1 MSDLLS
7 IGLSG
12 LGTSQTWLTVTG
24 HNITNV
30 KTPGYS
36 RQDAIQQTR
45 IPQFSGAGYMGS
57 GSQIVDVRRLVSDFL
72 TGQLRNAT
80 SQNSELNAFLGQIDQ
95 LNSLLA
101 DNTTGVSPAMQR
113 FFSALQTA
121 AQNPSSTEAREAVLA
136 QAQGLSKTFNT
147 LYDQLDK
154 QNSLINQ
161 QLGALTSQVN
171 NLSQSVAEYNDAI
184 AKAKSAGAVPND
196 LLDARDEAV
205 RKLSEMVGVTA
216 VTQDDNSVSLFIGS
230 GQPLVVGNTVSTL
243 SVVPGLDDP
252 TRYQVQLTLGDSTQ
266 NVTRLVSGGQMG
278 GLLAYRDTVLDSSY
292 NKLGQLALTF
302 ADTVNKQLGQ
312 GLDLAGKAGANLFGD
327 INDPDITAL
336 RVLAKNGNTGNVHA
350 NLNITDTSKLNSS
363 DFRLDFDGT
372 NFTARRL
379 GDDASMQVTVSGTGP
394 YTLSFKDANGVDQGF
409 SVTLDQLPAAGDRFT
424 LQPTRRGAS
433 DIETTLKNASQLAF
447 AGSARAEATTNNRG
461 SGAIGQPNLVGGPS
475 PIDPAVLQNAF
486 GANGLPLSATVSA
499 DGKTYT
505 MTSPLP
511 AGWSYVDKDGNALPG
526 SPTLNSGTSNSVRMA
541 YTDPGSGQTYTY
553 EFNLSNVPQTGDS
566 FTLSFNKDGISDN
579 RNALNLNAL
588 QTKPTVGGTGSTGS
602 TYNDAYGGLV
612 ERVGTLTAQA
622 RASADA
628 SQTVLKQAQDSR
640 DSLSGVSLDEEA
652 ANLIQFQ
659 QYYSASAQVIQV
671 ARSLFDTLIGA
682 FR

>member
-36 RQDAIQQTR
+36 RQSAIQQT
-45 IPQFSGAGYMGS
+45 
-57 GSQIVDVRRLVSDFL
+57 QIVDVRRLASDFL

-80 SQNSELNAFLGQIDQ
+80 SQNSELSAFRSQIEQ
-95 LNSLLA
+95 LDGLLS
-101 DNTTGVSPAMQR
+101 NTTTGVSPAMQR
-113 FFSALQTA
+113 FFAALQTA
-121 AQNPSSTEAREAVLA
+121 ANNPSSTEAREAVLA
-136 QAQGLSKTFNT
+136 QAEGLGKTFNT

-161 QLGALTSQVN
+161 QLGALASQVN
-171 NLSQSVAEYNDAI
+171 HLSQSVASYNDAI

-205 RKLSEMVGVTA
+205 RKLSEMIGVTA
-216 VTQDDNSVSLFIGS
+216 VTQDDNSISLFIGS

-252 TRYQVQLTLGDSTQ
+252 SRFQVQLSNGNSIQ
-266 NVTRLVSGGQMG
+266 NVTDLVSGGEMG
-278 GLLAYRDTVLDSSY
+278 GLLAYRNSALDSSY
-292 NKLGQLALTF
+292 NKLGQLAITL
-302 ADTVNKQLGQ
+302 ADTINKQLGK

-379 GDDASMQVTVSGTGP
+379 GDDANMQVTVSGSGP

-409 SVTLDQLPAAGDRFT
+409 NVTLDKLPDAGDRFT
-424 LQPTRRGAS
+424 LQPTRRGAA
-433 DIETTLKNASQLAF
+433 DIEATLKNASQLAF
-447 AGSARAEATTNNRG
+447 AGTARAESNTDNRG
-461 SGAIGQPNLVGGPS
+461 TGKIGAPTLTGGPS
-475 PIDPAVLQNAF
+475 PVDPAVLQNAF
-486 GANGLPLSATVSA
+486 GPNGISLAATLSA
-499 DGKTYT
+499 DGKSYILS
-505 MTSPLP
+505 SPLP
-511 AGWSYVDKDGNALPG
+511 AGWSYVDKDGNALTG
-526 SPTLNSGTSNSVRMA
+526 SPTLTSGNTNTVRMA
-541 YTDPGSGQTYTY
+541 FTDPSGQKYSY
-553 EFNLSNVPQTGDS
+553 EFELSGVPQNSDS
-566 FTLSFNKDGISDN
+566 FKVGFNDKGISDN
-579 RNALNLNAL
+579 RNALELLAL
-588 QTKPTVGGTGSTGS
+588 QTKPTVGGTDSTGS
-602 TYNDAYGGLV
+602 TYNEAYGGLV
-612 ERVGTLTAQA
+612 ERVGTLTAQV
-622 RASADA
+622 RASSEA
-628 SQTVLKQAQDSR
+628 SATVLKQAQDSR

-671 ARSLFDTLIGA
+671 ARTLFDTLIGA

>member
-1 MSDLLS
+1 
-7 IGLSG
+7 
-12 LGTSQTWLTVTG
+12 
-24 HNITNV
+24 
-30 KTPGYS
+30 
-36 RQDAIQQTR
+36 
-45 IPQFSGAGYMGS
+45 
-57 GSQIVDVRRLVSDFL
+57 SQIVDVRRLASDFL

-350 NLNITDTSKLNSS
+350 
-363 DFRLDFDGT
+363 
-372 NFTARRL
+372 
-379 GDDASMQVTVSGTGP
+379 
-394 YTLSFKDANGVDQGF
+394 
-409 SVTLDQLPAAGDRFT
+409 
-424 LQPTRRGAS
+424 
-433 DIETTLKNASQLAF
+433 
-447 AGSARAEATTNNRG
+447 
-461 SGAIGQPNLVGGPS
+461 
-475 PIDPAVLQNAF
+475 
-486 GANGLPLSATVSA
+486 
-499 DGKTYT
+499 
-505 MTSPLP
+505 
-511 AGWSYVDKDGNALPG
+511 
-526 SPTLNSGTSNSVRMA
+526 
-541 YTDPGSGQTYTY
+541 
-553 EFNLSNVPQTGDS
+553 
-566 FTLSFNKDGISDN
+566 
-579 RNALNLNAL
+579 
-588 QTKPTVGGTGSTGS
+588 
-602 TYNDAYGGLV
+602 
-612 ERVGTLTAQA
+612 
-622 RASADA
+622 
-628 SQTVLKQAQDSR
+628 
-640 DSLSGVSLDEEA
+640 
-652 ANLIQFQ
+652 
-659 QYYSASAQVIQV
+659 
-671 ARSLFDTLIGA
+671 
-682 FR
+682 

>member
-57 GSQIVDVRRLVSDFL
+57 GSQIVDVRRLASDFL

-266 NVTRLVSGGQMG
+266 T
-278 GLLAYRDTVLDSSY
+278 
-292 NKLGQLALTF
+292 
-302 ADTVNKQLGQ
+302 
-312 GLDLAGKAGANLFGD
+312 
-327 INDPDITAL
+327 
-336 RVLAKNGNTGNVHA
+336 
-350 NLNITDTSKLNSS
+350 
-363 DFRLDFDGT
+363 
-372 NFTARRL
+372 
-379 GDDASMQVTVSGTGP
+379 
-394 YTLSFKDANGVDQGF
+394 
-409 SVTLDQLPAAGDRFT
+409 
-424 LQPTRRGAS
+424 
-433 DIETTLKNASQLAF
+433 
-447 AGSARAEATTNNRG
+447 
-461 SGAIGQPNLVGGPS
+461 
-475 PIDPAVLQNAF
+475 
-486 GANGLPLSATVSA
+486 
-499 DGKTYT
+499 
-505 MTSPLP
+505 
-511 AGWSYVDKDGNALPG
+511 
-526 SPTLNSGTSNSVRMA
+526 
-541 YTDPGSGQTYTY
+541 
-553 EFNLSNVPQTGDS
+553 
-566 FTLSFNKDGISDN
+566 
-579 RNALNLNAL
+579 
-588 QTKPTVGGTGSTGS
+588 
-602 TYNDAYGGLV
+602 
-612 ERVGTLTAQA
+612 
-622 RASADA
+622 
-628 SQTVLKQAQDSR
+628 
-640 DSLSGVSLDEEA
+640 
-652 ANLIQFQ
+652 
-659 QYYSASAQVIQV
+659 
-671 ARSLFDTLIGA
+671 
-682 FR
+682 

>member
-57 GSQIVDVRRLVSDFL
+57 GSQIVDVRRLASDFL

-292 NKLGQLALTF
+292 NKLRPTC
-302 ADTVNKQLGQ
+302 ADLRRYRQQATGAGPRPGGQ
-312 GLDLAGKAGANLFGD
+312 GRRQPVRRHQRSGHHGAPGLGEERQHRQCPRQPEHHRYQQAEFQRFPPGLRRHQFHRAAPGRRRKHAGHGQRYRSLHPLVQGCQRRRPGLQRDPRPTAGRGRPLHPAADPARRQRYRDDPEERFATGFRRVRSRRGDHQQPRQRRHRPAEPGRRTVADRSGGSAERLRRQWSAAERDGQRGWQDLHHDLAAAGRLELCRQGRQRAARQSDAEQRYQQQRAHGLYRSGQR
-327 INDPDITAL
+327 PDLYL
-336 RVLAKNGNTGNVHA
+336 RVQPVQRAADRRQFHPELQQGRHCGQPQRPQPECLADQA
-350 NLNITDTSKLNSS
+350 
-363 DFRLDFDGT
+363 DGGRYRQHGVYLQ
-372 NFTARRL
+372 RRL
-379 GDDASMQVTVSGTGP
+379 RWPGGAGRHPDRPGA
-394 YTLSFKDANGVDQGF
+394 
-409 SVTLDQLPAAGDRFT
+409 PA
-424 LQPTRRGAS
+424 PTPRRPCSSRRRTA
-433 DIETTLKNASQLAF
+433 
-447 AGSARAEATTNNRG
+447 ATRC
-461 SGAIGQPNLVGGPS
+461 
-475 PIDPAVLQNAF
+475 
-486 GANGLPLSATVSA
+486 
-499 DGKTYT
+499 
-505 MTSPLP
+505 
-511 AGWSYVDKDGNALPG
+511 PG
-526 SPTLNSGTSNSVRMA
+526 
-541 YTDPGSGQTYTY
+541 
-553 EFNLSNVPQTGDS
+553 
-566 FTLSFNKDGISDN
+566 
-579 RNALNLNAL
+579 
-588 QTKPTVGGTGSTGS
+588 
-602 TYNDAYGGLV
+602 
-612 ERVGTLTAQA
+612 
-622 RASADA
+622 
-628 SQTVLKQAQDSR
+628 
-640 DSLSGVSLDEEA
+640 
-652 ANLIQFQ
+652 
-659 QYYSASAQVIQV
+659 
-671 ARSLFDTLIGA
+671 
-682 FR
+682 

>member
-36 RQDAIQQTR
+36 RQSAIQQTQ

-57 GSQIVDVRRLVSDFL
+57 GSQIVDVRRLASDFL

-80 SQNSELNAFLGQIDQ
+80 SQNSELSAFRSQIEQ
-95 LNSLLA
+95 LDGLLS
-101 DNTTGVSPAMQR
+101 NTTTGVSPAMQR
-113 FFSALQTA
+113 FFAALQTA
-121 AQNPSSTEAREAVLA
+121 ANNPSSTEAREAVLA
-136 QAQGLSKTFNT
+136 QAEGLGKTFNT

-161 QLGALTSQVN
+161 QLGALASQVN
-171 NLSQSVAEYNDAI
+171 HLSQSVASYNDAI

-205 RKLSEMVGVTA
+205 RKLSEMIGVTA

-252 TRYQVQLTLGDSTQ
+252 SWFQVQLSNGNSIQ
-266 NVTRLVSGGQMG
+266 YVTDLVSGGEMG
-278 GLLAYRDTVLDSSY
+278 GLLAYRNSALDSSY
-292 NKLGQLALTF
+292 NKLGQLAITL
-302 ADTVNKQLGQ
+302 ADTINKQLGK

-379 GDDASMQVTVSGTGP
+379 GDDANMQVTVSGSGP

-409 SVTLDQLPAAGDRFT
+409 NVTLDKLPDAGDRFT
-424 LQPTRRGAS
+424 LQPTRRGAA
-433 DIETTLKNASQLAF
+433 DIEATLKNASQLAF
-447 AGSARAEATTNNRG
+447 AGTARAESNTDNRG
-461 SGAIGQPNLVGGPS
+461 TGKIGAPTLTGGPS
-475 PIDPAVLQNAF
+475 PVDPAVLQNAF
-486 GANGLPLSATVSA
+486 GPNGISLAATLSA
-499 DGKTYT
+499 DGKSYT
-505 MTSPLP
+505 LSSPLP
-511 AGWSYVDKDGNALPG
+511 AGWSYVDKDGNALTG
-526 SPTLNSGTSNSVRMA
+526 SPTLTSGNTNTVRMA
-541 YTDPGSGQTYTY
+541 FTDPSGQKYSY
-553 EFNLSNVPQTGDS
+553 EFELSGVPQNSDS
-566 FTLSFNKDGISDN
+566 FKVGFNDKGISDN
-579 RNALNLNAL
+579 RNALELLAL
-588 QTKPTVGGTGSTGS
+588 QTKPTVGGTDSTGS
-602 TYNDAYGGLV
+602 TYNEAYGGLV
-612 ERVGTLTAQA
+612 ERVGTLTAQV
-622 RASADA
+622 RASSEA
-628 SQTVLKQAQDSR
+628 SATVLKQAQDSR

-671 ARSLFDTLIGA
+671 ARTLFDTLIGA

>member
-12 LGTSQTWLTVTG
+12 LGTSQTWLTITG

-36 RQDAIQQTR
+36 RQDAIQQTQV
-45 IPQFSGAGYMGS
+45 PQFSGAGYMGS
-57 GSQIVDVRRLVSDFL
+57 GSQIVDVRRLASDFL

-80 SQNSELNAFLGQIDQ
+80 SQNSELSAFRSQIEQ
-95 LNSLLA
+95 LDGLLS
-101 DNTTGVSPAMQR
+101 NTTTGVSPAMQR
-113 FFSALQTA
+113 FFAALQA
-121 AQNPSSTEAREAVLA
+121 AANNPSSTEAREAVLA
-136 QAQGLSKTFNT
+136 QAEGLGKTFNT

-161 QLGALTSQVN
+161 QLGALASQVN
-171 NLSQSVAEYNDAI
+171 HLSQSVASYNDAI

-196 LLDARDEAV
+196 LMDARDEAV
-205 RKLSEMVGVTA
+205 RKLSEMIGVTA

-252 TRYQVQLTLGDSTQ
+252 TRYQVQLSNGNSIQ
-266 NVTRLVSGGQMG
+266 NVTGLVSGGEMG
-278 GLLAYRDTVLDSSY
+278 GLLAYRNSALDSSY
-292 NKLGQLALTF
+292 NKLGQLAITL
-302 ADTVNKQLGQ
+302 ADTINKQLGQ

-372 NFTARRL
+372 SFTARRL

-409 SVTLDQLPAAGDRFT
+409 NLTLDQLPAAGDRFT
-424 LQPTRRGAS
+424 LQPTRRGAA
-433 DIETTLKNASQLAF
+433 DIEATLKNASQLAF
-447 AGSARAEATTNNRG
+447 ASTARTESTTENRG
-461 SGAIGQPNLVGGPS
+461 TGKIGAPTLTSGPS
-475 PIDPAVLQNAF
+475 PVDPTVLQGAF
-486 GANGLPLSATVSA
+486 GPNGISLGATLSA

-505 MTSPLP
+505 LSSPLP
-511 AGWSYVDKDGNALPG
+511 AGWSYVDKDGNALTG
-526 SPTLNSGTSNSVRMA
+526 SPTLTSGNTNTVRMA
-541 YTDPGSGQTYTY
+541 FTDPSGQKYSY
-553 EFNLSNVPQTGDS
+553 EFELSGVPQNSDS
-566 FTLSFNKDGISDN
+566 FKLGFNDKGISDN
-579 RNALNLNAL
+579 RNALNLLAL
-588 QTKPTVGGTGSTGS
+588 QTKPTVGGTDNTGS
-602 TYNDAYGGLV
+602 TYNEAYGGLV
-612 ERVGTLTAQA
+612 ERVGTLTAQV
-622 RASADA
+622 RASSEA
-628 SQTVLKQAQDSR
+628 SATVLKQAQDSR

-659 QYYSASAQVIQV
+659 QYYGASAQVIQV
-671 ARSLFDTLIGA
+671 ARTLFDTLIGA

>member
-12 LGTSQTWLTVTG
+12 LGTSQTWLTITG

-36 RQDAIQQTR
+36 RQDAIQQTQV
-45 IPQFSGAGYMGS
+45 PQFSGAGYMGS
-57 GSQIVDVRRLVSDFL
+57 GSQIVDVRRLASDFL

-80 SQNSELNAFLGQIDQ
+80 SQNSELSAFRSQIEQ
-95 LNSLLA
+95 LDGLLS
-101 DNTTGVSPAMQR
+101 NTTTGVSPAMQR
-113 FFSALQTA
+113 FFAALQA
-121 AQNPSSTEAREAVLA
+121 AANNPSSTEAREAVLA
-136 QAQGLSKTFNT
+136 QAEGLGKTFNT

-161 QLGALTSQVN
+161 QLGALASQVN
-171 NLSQSVAEYNDAI
+171 HLSQSVASYNDAI

-196 LLDARDEAV
+196 LMDARDEAV
-205 RKLSEMVGVTA
+205 RKLSEMIGVTA

-252 TRYQVQLTLGDSTQ
+252 TRYQVQLSNGNSIQ
-266 NVTRLVSGGQMG
+266 NVTGLVSGGEMG
-278 GLLAYRDTVLDSSY
+278 GLLAYRNSALDSSY
-292 NKLGQLALTF
+292 NKLGQLAITL
-302 ADTVNKQLGQ
+302 ADTINKQLGQ

-372 NFTARRL
+372 SFTARRL

-409 SVTLDQLPAAGDRFT
+409 NLTLDQLPAAGDRFT
-424 LQPTRRGAS
+424 LQPTRRGAA
-433 DIETTLKNASQLAF
+433 DIEATLKNASQLVF
-447 AGSARAEATTNNRG
+447 AGTARTESTTENRG
-461 SGAIGQPNLVGGPS
+461 TGKIGAPTLTSGPS
-475 PIDPAVLQNAF
+475 PVDPTVLQGAF
-486 GANGLPLSATVSA
+486 GPNGISLGATLSA

-505 MTSPLP
+505 LSSPLP
-511 AGWSYVDKDGNALPG
+511 AGWSYVDKDGNALTG
-526 SPTLNSGTSNSVRMA
+526 SPTLTSGNTNTVRMA
-541 YTDPGSGQTYTY
+541 FTDPSGQKYSY
-553 EFNLSNVPQTGDS
+553 EFELSGVPQNSDS
-566 FTLSFNKDGISDN
+566 FKLGFNDKGISDN
-579 RNALNLNAL
+579 RNALNLLAL
-588 QTKPTVGGTGSTGS
+588 QTKPTVGGTDNTGS
-602 TYNDAYGGLV
+602 TYNEAYGGLV
-612 ERVGTLTAQA
+612 ERVGTLTAQV
-622 RASADA
+622 RASSEA
-628 SQTVLKQAQDSR
+628 SATVLKQAQDSR

-659 QYYSASAQVIQV
+659 QYYGASAQVIQV
-671 ARSLFDTLIGA
+671 ARTLFDTLIGA

>member
-57 GSQIVDVRRLVSDFL
+57 GSQIVDVRRLASDFL

-121 AQNPSSTEAREAVLA
+121 AQNPSSTEAREVVLA

-327 INDPDITAL
+327 INDPDIRRCGSWRRTA
-336 RVLAKNGNTGNVHA
+336 T
-350 NLNITDTSKLNSS
+350 
-363 DFRLDFDGT
+363 
-372 NFTARRL
+372 
-379 GDDASMQVTVSGTGP
+379 
-394 YTLSFKDANGVDQGF
+394 
-409 SVTLDQLPAAGDRFT
+409 PAMST
-424 LQPTRRGAS
+424 PT
-433 DIETTLKNASQLAF
+433 
-447 AGSARAEATTNNRG
+447 
-461 SGAIGQPNLVGGPS
+461 
-475 PIDPAVLQNAF
+475 
-486 GANGLPLSATVSA
+486 
-499 DGKTYT
+499 
-505 MTSPLP
+505 
-511 AGWSYVDKDGNALPG
+511 
-526 SPTLNSGTSNSVRMA
+526 
-541 YTDPGSGQTYTY
+541 
-553 EFNLSNVPQTGDS
+553 
-566 FTLSFNKDGISDN
+566 
-579 RNALNLNAL
+579 
-588 QTKPTVGGTGSTGS
+588 
-602 TYNDAYGGLV
+602 
-612 ERVGTLTAQA
+612 
-622 RASADA
+622 
-628 SQTVLKQAQDSR
+628 
-640 DSLSGVSLDEEA
+640 
-652 ANLIQFQ
+652 
-659 QYYSASAQVIQV
+659 
-671 ARSLFDTLIGA
+671 
-682 FR
+682 

>member
-36 RQDAIQQTR
+36 RQSAIQQTQ

-57 GSQIVDVRRLVSDFL
+57 GSQIVDVRRLASDFL

-80 SQNSELNAFLGQIDQ
+80 SQNSELSAFRSQIEQ
-95 LNSLLA
+95 LDGLLS
-101 DNTTGVSPAMQR
+101 NTTTGVSPAMQR
-113 FFSALQTA
+113 FFAALQTA
-121 AQNPSSTEAREAVLA
+121 ANNPSSTEAREAVLA
-136 QAQGLSKTFNT
+136 QAEGLGKTFNT

-161 QLGALTSQVN
+161 QLGALASQVN
-171 NLSQSVAEYNDAI
+171 HLSQSVASYNDAI

-205 RKLSEMVGVTA
+205 RKLSEMIGVTA

-243 SVVPGLDDP
+243 GVVPGLDDP
-252 TRYQVQLTLGDSTQ
+252 SRFQVQLSNGNSIQ
-266 NVTRLVSGGQMG
+266 NVTDLVSGGEMG
-278 GLLAYRDTVLDSSY
+278 GLLAYRNSALDSSY
-292 NKLGQLALTF
+292 NKLGQLAITL
-302 ADTVNKQLGQ
+302 ADTINKQLGK

-379 GDDASMQVTVSGTGP
+379 GDDANMQVTVSGSGP

-409 SVTLDQLPAAGDRFT
+409 NVTLDKLPDAGDRFT
-424 LQPTRRGAS
+424 LQPTRRGAA
-433 DIETTLKNASQLAF
+433 DIEATLKNASQLAF
-447 AGSARAEATTNNRG
+447 AGTARAESNTDNRG
-461 SGAIGQPNLVGGPS
+461 TGKIGAPTLTGGPS
-475 PIDPAVLQNAF
+475 PVDPAVLQNAF
-486 GANGLPLSATVSA
+486 GPNGISLAATLSA
-499 DGKTYT
+499 DGKSYT
-505 MTSPLP
+505 LSSPLP
-511 AGWSYVDKDGNALPG
+511 AGWSYVDKDGNTLTG
-526 SPTLNSGTSNSVRMA
+526 SPTLTSGNTNTVRMA
-541 YTDPGSGQTYTY
+541 FTDPSGQKYSY
-553 EFNLSNVPQTGDS
+553 EFELSGVPQNSDS
-566 FTLSFNKDGISDN
+566 FKVGFNDKGISDN
-579 RNALNLNAL
+579 RNALELLAL
-588 QTKPTVGGTGSTGS
+588 QTKPTVGGTDSTGS
-602 TYNDAYGGLV
+602 TYNEAYGGLV
-612 ERVGTLTAQA
+612 ERVGTLTAQV
-622 RASADA
+622 RASSEA
-628 SQTVLKQAQDSR
+628 SATVLKQAQDSR

-671 ARSLFDTLIGA
+671 ARTLFDTLIGA

>member
-12 LGTSQTWLTVTG
+12 LGTSQTWLTITG

-36 RQDAIQQTR
+36 RQDAIQQTQV
-45 IPQFSGAGYMGS
+45 PQFSGAGYMGS
-57 GSQIVDVRRLVSDFL
+57 GSQIVDVRRLASDFL

-80 SQNSELNAFLGQIDQ
+80 SQNSELSAFRSQIEQ
-95 LNSLLA
+95 LDGLLS
-101 DNTTGVSPAMQR
+101 NTTTGVSPAMQR
-113 FFSALQTA
+113 FFAALQA
-121 AQNPSSTEAREAVLA
+121 AANNPSSTEAREAVLA
-136 QAQGLSKTFNT
+136 QAEGLGKTFNT

-161 QLGALTSQVN
+161 QLGALASQVN
-171 NLSQSVAEYNDAI
+171 HLSQSVASYNDAI

-196 LLDARDEAV
+196 LMDARDEAV
-205 RKLSEMVGVTA
+205 RKLSEMIGVTA

-252 TRYQVQLTLGDSTQ
+252 TRYQVQLSNGNSIQ
-266 NVTRLVSGGQMG
+266 NVTGLVSGGEMG
-278 GLLAYRDTVLDSSY
+278 GLLAYRNSALDSSY
-292 NKLGQLALTF
+292 NKLGQLAITL
-302 ADTVNKQLGQ
+302 ADTINKQLGQ

-409 SVTLDQLPAAGDRFT
+409 NLTLDQLPAAGDRFT
-424 LQPTRRGAS
+424 LQPPRRGAA
-433 DIETTLKNASQLAF
+433 DIEATLKNASQLAC
-447 AGSARAEATTNNRG
+447 AGTARTESTTENRG
-461 SGAIGQPNLVGGPS
+461 TGKIGAPTLTSGPS
-475 PIDPAVLQNAF
+475 PVDPAVLQGAF
-486 GANGLPLSATVSA
+486 GPNGISLGATLSA

-505 MTSPLP
+505 LSSPLP
-511 AGWSYVDKDGNALPG
+511 AGWNYVDKDGNALSG
-526 SPTLNSGTSNSVRMA
+526 SPTLTSGNTNTVRMA
-541 YTDPGSGQTYTY
+541 FTDPSGQKYSY
-553 EFNLSNVPQTGDS
+553 EFELSGVPQNSDS
-566 FTLSFNKDGISDN
+566 FKLGFNDKGISDN
-579 RNALNLNAL
+579 RNALNLLAL
-588 QTKPTVGGTGSTGS
+588 QTKPTVGGTDNTGS
-602 TYNDAYGGLV
+602 TYNEAYGGLV
-612 ERVGTLTAQA
+612 ERVGTLTAQV
-622 RASADA
+622 RASSEA
-628 SQTVLKQAQDSR
+628 SATVLKQAQDSR

-659 QYYSASAQVIQV
+659 QYYGASAQVIQV
-671 ARSLFDTLIGA
+671 ARTLFDTLIGA

>member
-36 RQDAIQQTR
+36 RQSAIQQTQ

-57 GSQIVDVRRLVSDFL
+57 GSQIVDVRRLASDFL

-80 SQNSELNAFLGQIDQ
+80 SQNSELSAFRSQIEQ
-95 LNSLLA
+95 LDGLLS
-101 DNTTGVSPAMQR
+101 NTTTGVSPAMQR
-113 FFSALQTA
+113 FFAALQTA
-121 AQNPSSTEAREAVLA
+121 ANNPSSTEAREAVLA
-136 QAQGLSKTFNT
+136 QAEGLGKTFNT

-161 QLGALTSQVN
+161 QLGALASQVN
-171 NLSQSVAEYNDAI
+171 HLSQSVASYNDAI

-205 RKLSEMVGVTA
+205 RKLSEMIGVTA

-252 TRYQVQLTLGDSTQ
+252 SRFQVQLSNGNSIQ
-266 NVTRLVSGGQMG
+266 NVTDLVSGGEMG
-278 GLLAYRDTVLDSSY
+278 GLLAYRNSALDSSY
-292 NKLGQLALTF
+292 NKLGQLAITL
-302 ADTVNKQLGQ
+302 ADTINKQLGK

-379 GDDASMQVTVSGTGP
+379 GDDANMQVTVSGSGP

-409 SVTLDQLPAAGDRFT
+409 NVTLDKLPDASDRFT
-424 LQPTRRGAS
+424 LQPTRRGAA
-433 DIETTLKNASQLAF
+433 DIEATLKNASQLAF
-447 AGSARAEATTNNRG
+447 AGTARAESNTDNRG
-461 SGAIGQPNLVGGPS
+461 TGKIGAPTLTGGPS
-475 PIDPAVLQNAF
+475 PVDPAVLQNAF
-486 GANGLPLSATVSA
+486 GPNGISLAATLSA
-499 DGKTYT
+499 DGKSYT
-505 MTSPLP
+505 LSSPLP
-511 AGWSYVDKDGNALPG
+511 AGWSYVDKDGNALTG
-526 SPTLNSGTSNSVRMA
+526 SPTLTSGNTNTVRMA
-541 YTDPGSGQTYTY
+541 FTDPSGQKYSY
-553 EFNLSNVPQTGDS
+553 EFELSGVPQNSDS
-566 FTLSFNKDGISDN
+566 FKVGFNDKGISDN
-579 RNALNLNAL
+579 RNALELLAL
-588 QTKPTVGGTGSTGS
+588 QTKPTVGGTDSTGS
-602 TYNDAYGGLV
+602 TYNEAYGGLV
-612 ERVGTLTAQA
+612 ERVGTLTAQV
-622 RASADA
+622 RASSEA
-628 SQTVLKQAQDSR
+628 SATVLKQAQDSR

-671 ARSLFDTLIGA
+671 ARTLFDTLIGA

>member
-36 RQDAIQQTR
+36 RQSAIQQTQ

-57 GSQIVDVRRLVSDFL
+57 GSQIVDVRRLASDFL

-80 SQNSELNAFLGQIDQ
+80 SQNSELSAFRSQIEQ
-95 LNSLLA
+95 LDGLLS
-101 DNTTGVSPAMQR
+101 NTTTGVSPAMQR
-113 FFSALQTA
+113 FFAALQTA
-121 AQNPSSTEAREAVLA
+121 ANNPSSTEAREAVLA
-136 QAQGLSKTFNT
+136 QAEGLGKTFNT

-161 QLGALTSQVN
+161 QLGALASQVN
-171 NLSQSVAEYNDAI
+171 HLSQSVASYNDAI

-205 RKLSEMVGVTA
+205 RKLSEMIGVTA

-252 TRYQVQLTLGDSTQ
+252 SRFQVQLSNGNSIQ
-266 NVTRLVSGGQMG
+266 NVTDLVSGGEMG
-278 GLLAYRDTVLDSSY
+278 GLLAYRNSALDSSY
-292 NKLGQLALTF
+292 NKLGQLAITL
-302 ADTVNKQLGQ
+302 ADTINKQLGK

-379 GDDASMQVTVSGTGP
+379 GDDANMQVTVSGSGP

-409 SVTLDQLPAAGDRFT
+409 NVTLDKLPDAGDRFT
-424 LQPTRRGAS
+424 LQPTRRGAA
-433 DIETTLKNASQLAF
+433 DIEATLKNASQLAF
-447 AGSARAEATTNNRG
+447 AGTARAESNTDNRG
-461 SGAIGQPNLVGGPS
+461 TGKIGAPTLTGGPS
-475 PIDPAVLQNAF
+475 PVDPAVLQNAF
-486 GANGLPLSATVSA
+486 GPNGISLAATLSA
-499 DGKTYT
+499 DGKSYT
-505 MTSPLP
+505 LSSPLP
-511 AGWSYVDKDGNALPG
+511 AGWSYVDKDGNALTG
-526 SPTLNSGTSNSVRMA
+526 SPTLISGNTNTVRMA
-541 YTDPGSGQTYTY
+541 FTDPSGQKYSY
-553 EFNLSNVPQTGDS
+553 EFELSGVPQNSDS
-566 FTLSFNKDGISDN
+566 FKVGFNDKGISDN
-579 RNALNLNAL
+579 RNALELLAL
-588 QTKPTVGGTGSTGS
+588 QTKPTVGGTDSTGS
-602 TYNDAYGGLV
+602 TYNEAYGGLV
-612 ERVGTLTAQA
+612 ERVGTLTAQV
-622 RASADA
+622 RASSEA
-628 SQTVLKQAQDSR
+628 SATVLKQAQDSR

-671 ARSLFDTLIGA
+671 ARTLFDTLIGA

>member
-12 LGTSQTWLTVTG
+12 LGTSQTWLTITG

-36 RQDAIQQTR
+36 RQDAIQQTQV
-45 IPQFSGAGYMGS
+45 PQFSGAGYMGS
-57 GSQIVDVRRLVSDFL
+57 GSQIVDVRRLASDFL

-80 SQNSELNAFLGQIDQ
+80 SQNSELSAFRSQIEQ
-95 LNSLLA
+95 LDGLLS
-101 DNTTGVSPAMQR
+101 NTTTGVSPAMQR
-113 FFSALQTA
+113 FFAALQA
-121 AQNPSSTEAREAVLA
+121 AANNPSSTEAREAVLA
-136 QAQGLSKTFNT
+136 QAEGLGKTFNT

-161 QLGALTSQVN
+161 QLGALASQVN
-171 NLSQSVAEYNDAI
+171 HLSQSVASYNDAI

-196 LLDARDEAV
+196 LMDARDEAV
-205 RKLSEMVGVTA
+205 RKLSEMIGVTA

-252 TRYQVQLTLGDSTQ
+252 TRYQVQLSNGNSIQ
-266 NVTRLVSGGQMG
+266 NVTG
-278 GLLAYRDTVLDSSY
+278 
-292 NKLGQLALTF
+292 
-302 ADTVNKQLGQ
+302 
-312 GLDLAGKAGANLFGD
+312 GANLFGD

-394 YTLSFKDANGVDQGF
+394 YTLSFKDANGIDQGF
-409 SVTLDQLPAAGDRFT
+409 NLTLDQLPAAGDRFT
-424 LQPTRRGAS
+424 LQPTRRGAA
-433 DIETTLKNASQLAF
+433 DIEATLKNASQLAF
-447 AGSARAEATTNNRG
+447 AGTARTESTTENRG
-461 SGAIGQPNLVGGPS
+461 TGKIGAPTLTSGPS
-475 PIDPAVLQNAF
+475 PVDPAVLQGAF
-486 GANGLPLSATVSA
+486 GPNGISLGATLSA

-505 MTSPLP
+505 LSSPLP
-511 AGWSYVDKDGNALPG
+511 AGWSYVDKDGNALTG
-526 SPTLNSGTSNSVRMA
+526 SPTLTSGNTNTVRMA
-541 YTDPGSGQTYTY
+541 FTDPSGQKYSY
-553 EFNLSNVPQTGDS
+553 EFELSGVPQNSDS
-566 FTLSFNKDGISDN
+566 FKLGFNDKGISDN
-579 RNALNLNAL
+579 RNALNLLAL
-588 QTKPTVGGTGSTGS
+588 QTKPTVGGTDNTGS
-602 TYNDAYGGLV
+602 TYNEAYGGLV
-612 ERVGTLTAQA
+612 ERVGTLTAQVRA
-622 RASADA
+622 RSEASA
-628 SQTVLKQAQDSR
+628 TVLKQAQDSR

-659 QYYSASAQVIQV
+659 QYYGASAQVIQV
-671 ARSLFDTLIGA
+671 ARTLFDTLIGA

>member
-36 RQDAIQQTR
+36 RQSAIQQTQ

-57 GSQIVDVRRLVSDFL
+57 GSQIVDVRRLASDFL

-80 SQNSELNAFLGQIDQ
+80 SQNSELSAFRSQIEQ
-95 LNSLLA
+95 LDGLLS
-101 DNTTGVSPAMQR
+101 NTTTGVSPAMQR
-113 FFSALQTA
+113 FFAALQTA
-121 AQNPSSTEAREAVLA
+121 ANNPSSTEAREAVLA
-136 QAQGLSKTFNT
+136 QAEGLGKTFNT

-161 QLGALTSQVN
+161 QLGALASQVN
-171 NLSQSVAEYNDAI
+171 HLSQSVASYNDAI

-205 RKLSEMVGVTA
+205 RKLSEMIGVTA

-252 TRYQVQLTLGDSTQ
+252 SRFQVQLSNGNSIQ
-266 NVTRLVSGGQMG
+266 NVTDLVSGGEMG
-278 GLLAYRDTVLDSSY
+278 GLLAYRNSALDSSY
-292 NKLGQLALTF
+292 NKLGQLAITL
-302 ADTVNKQLGQ
+302 ADTINKQLGK

-379 GDDASMQVTVSGTGP
+379 GDDANMQVTVSGSGP

-409 SVTLDQLPAAGDRFT
+409 NVTLDKLPDAGDRFT
-424 LQPTRRGAS
+424 LQPTRRGAA
-433 DIETTLKNASQLAF
+433 DIEATLKNASQLAF
-447 AGSARAEATTNNRG
+447 AGTARAESNTDNRG
-461 SGAIGQPNLVGGPS
+461 TGKIGAPTLTGGPS
-475 PIDPAVLQNAF
+475 PVDPAVLQNAF
-486 GANGLPLSATVSA
+486 GPNGISLAATLSA
-499 DGKTYT
+499 DGKSYT
-505 MTSPLP
+505 LSSPLP
-511 AGWSYVDKDGNALPG
+511 AGWSYVDKDGNTLTG
-526 SPTLNSGTSNSVRMA
+526 SPTLTSGNTNTVRMA
-541 YTDPGSGQTYTY
+541 FTDPSGQKYSY
-553 EFNLSNVPQTGDS
+553 EFELSGVPQNSDS
-566 FTLSFNKDGISDN
+566 FKVGFNDKGISDN
-579 RNALNLNAL
+579 RNALELLAL
-588 QTKPTVGGTGSTGS
+588 QTKPTVGGTDSTGS
-602 TYNDAYGGLV
+602 TYNEAYGGLV
-612 ERVGTLTAQA
+612 ERVGTLTAQV
-622 RASADA
+622 RASSEA
-628 SQTVLKQAQDSR
+628 SATVLKQAQDSR

-671 ARSLFDTLIGA
+671 ARTLFDTLIGA

>member
-36 RQDAIQQTR
+36 RQSAIQQTQ

-57 GSQIVDVRRLVSDFL
+57 GSQIVDVRRLASDFL

-80 SQNSELNAFLGQIDQ
+80 SQNSELSAFRSQIEQ
-95 LNSLLA
+95 LDGLLS
-101 DNTTGVSPAMQR
+101 NTTTGVSPAMQR
-113 FFSALQTA
+113 FFAALQTA
-121 AQNPSSTEAREAVLA
+121 ANNPSSTEAREAVLA
-136 QAQGLSKTFNT
+136 QAEGLGKTFNT

-161 QLGALTSQVN
+161 QLGALASQVN
-171 NLSQSVAEYNDAI
+171 HLSQSVASYNDAI

-205 RKLSEMVGVTA
+205 RKLSEMIGVTA

-252 TRYQVQLTLGDSTQ
+252 SRFQVQLSNGNSIQ
-266 NVTRLVSGGQMG
+266 SVTDLVSGGEMG
-278 GLLAYRDTVLDSSY
+278 GLLAYRNSALDSSY
-292 NKLGQLALTF
+292 NKLGQLAITL
-302 ADTVNKQLGQ
+302 ADTINKQLGK

-379 GDDASMQVTVSGTGP
+379 GDDANMQVTVSGSGP

-409 SVTLDQLPAAGDRFT
+409 NVTLDKLPDAGDRFT
-424 LQPTRRGAS
+424 LQPTRRGAA
-433 DIETTLKNASQLAF
+433 DIEATLKNASQLAF
-447 AGSARAEATTNNRG
+447 AGTARAESNTDNRG
-461 SGAIGQPNLVGGPS
+461 TGKIGAPTLTGGPS
-475 PIDPAVLQNAF
+475 PVDPAVLQNAF
-486 GANGLPLSATVSA
+486 GPNGISLAATLSA
-499 DGKTYT
+499 DGKSYT
-505 MTSPLP
+505 LSSPLP
-511 AGWSYVDKDGNALPG
+511 AGWSYVDKDGNALTG
-526 SPTLNSGTSNSVRMA
+526 SPTLTSGNTNTVRMA
-541 YTDPGSGQTYTY
+541 FTDPSGQKYSY
-553 EFNLSNVPQTGDS
+553 EFELSGVPQNSDS
-566 FTLSFNKDGISDN
+566 FKVGFNDKGISDN
-579 RNALNLNAL
+579 RNALELLAL
-588 QTKPTVGGTGSTGS
+588 QTKPTVGGTDSTGS
-602 TYNDAYGGLV
+602 TYNEAYGGLV
-612 ERVGTLTAQA
+612 ERVGTLTAQV
-622 RASADA
+622 RASSEA
-628 SQTVLKQAQDSR
+628 SATVLKQAQDSR

-671 ARSLFDTLIGA
+671 ARTLFDTLIGA

>member
-12 LGTSQTWLTVTG
+12 LGTSQTWLTITG

-36 RQDAIQQTR
+36 RQDAIQQTQV
-45 IPQFSGAGYMGS
+45 PQFSGAGYMGS
-57 GSQIVDVRRLVSDFL
+57 GSQIVDVRRLASDFL

-80 SQNSELNAFLGQIDQ
+80 SQNSELSAFRSQIEQ
-95 LNSLLA
+95 LDGLLS
-101 DNTTGVSPAMQR
+101 NTTTGVSPAMQR
-113 FFSALQTA
+113 FFAALQA
-121 AQNPSSTEAREAVLA
+121 AANNPSSTEAREAVLA
-136 QAQGLSKTFNT
+136 QAEGLGKTFNT

-161 QLGALTSQVN
+161 QLGALASQVN
-171 NLSQSVAEYNDAI
+171 HLSQSVASYNDAI

-196 LLDARDEAV
+196 LMDARDEAV
-205 RKLSEMVGVTA
+205 RKLSEMIGVTA

-252 TRYQVQLTLGDSTQ
+252 TRYQVQLSNGNSIQ
-266 NVTRLVSGGQMG
+266 NVTGLVSGGEMG
-278 GLLAYRDTVLDSSY
+278 GLLAYRNSALDSSY
-292 NKLGQLALTF
+292 NKLGQLAITL
-302 ADTVNKQLGQ
+302 ADTINKQLGQ

-394 YTLSFKDANGVDQGF
+394 YTLSFKDANGIDQGF
-409 SVTLDQLPAAGDRFT
+409 NLTLDQLPAAGDRFT
-424 LQPTRRGAS
+424 LQPTRRGAA
-433 DIETTLKNASQLAF
+433 DIEATLKNASQLAF
-447 AGSARAEATTNNRG
+447 AGTARTESTTEPRG
-461 SGAIGQPNLVGGPS
+461 TGKIGAPTLTSGPS
-475 PIDPAVLQNAF
+475 PVDPAVLQGAF
-486 GANGLPLSATVSA
+486 GPNGISLGATLSA

-505 MTSPLP
+505 LSSPLP
-511 AGWSYVDKDGNALPG
+511 AGWSYVDKDGNALTG
-526 SPTLNSGTSNSVRMA
+526 SPTLTSGNTNTVRMA
-541 YTDPGSGQTYTY
+541 FTDPSGQKYSY
-553 EFNLSNVPQTGDS
+553 EFELSGVPQNSDS
-566 FTLSFNKDGISDN
+566 FKLGFNDKGISDN
-579 RNALNLNAL
+579 RNALNLLAL
-588 QTKPTVGGTGSTGS
+588 QTKPTVGGTDNTGS
-602 TYNDAYGGLV
+602 TYNEAYGGLV
-612 ERVGTLTAQA
+612 ERVGTLTAQV
-622 RASADA
+622 RASSEA
-628 SQTVLKQAQDSR
+628 SATVLKQAQDSR

-659 QYYSASAQVIQV
+659 QYYGASAQVIQV
-671 ARSLFDTLIGA
+671 ARTLFDTLIGA

>member
-1 MSDLLS
+1 MSKEELTHVRPTS

-12 LGTSQTWLTVTG
+12 LGTSQTWLTITG

-36 RQDAIQQTR
+36 RQDAIQQTQV
-45 IPQFSGAGYMGS
+45 PQFSGAGYMGS
-57 GSQIVDVRRLVSDFL
+57 GSQIVDVRRLASDFL

-80 SQNSELNAFLGQIDQ
+80 SQNSELSAFRSQIEQ
-95 LNSLLA
+95 LDGLLS
-101 DNTTGVSPAMQR
+101 NTTTGVSPAMQR
-113 FFSALQTA
+113 FFA
-121 AQNPSSTEAREAVLA
+121 APQAAANNPPRPKRARQCLPRPRGWA
-136 QAQGLSKTFNT
+136 KTFNT

-161 QLGALTSQVN
+161 QLGALASQVN
-171 NLSQSVAEYNDAI
+171 HLSQSVASYNDAI

-196 LLDARDEAV
+196 LMDARDEAV
-205 RKLSEMVGVTA
+205 RKLSEMIGVTA

-252 TRYQVQLTLGDSTQ
+252 TRYQVQLSNGNSIQ
-266 NVTRLVSGGQMG
+266 NVTGLVSGGEMG
-278 GLLAYRDTVLDSSY
+278 GLLAYRNSALDSSY
-292 NKLGQLALTF
+292 NKLGQLAITL
-302 ADTVNKQLGQ
+302 ADTINKQLGQ

-409 SVTLDQLPAAGDRFT
+409 NLTLDQLPAAGDRFT
-424 LQPTRRGAS
+424 LQPTRRGAA
-433 DIETTLKNASQLAF
+433 DIEATLKNASQLAS
-447 AGSARAEATTNNRG
+447 AGTARTESTTENRG
-461 SGAIGQPNLVGGPS
+461 TGKIGAPTLTSGPS
-475 PIDPAVLQNAF
+475 PVDPAVLQGAF
-486 GANGLPLSATVSA
+486 GPNGISLGATLSA

-505 MTSPLP
+505 LSSPLP
-511 AGWSYVDKDGNALPG
+511 AGWSYVDKDGNALTG
-526 SPTLNSGTSNSVRMA
+526 SPTLTSGNTNTVRMA
-541 YTDPGSGQTYTY
+541 FTDPSGQKYSY
-553 EFNLSNVPQTGDS
+553 EFELSGVPQNSDS
-566 FTLSFNKDGISDN
+566 FKLGFNDKGISDN
-579 RNALNLNAL
+579 RNALNLLAL
-588 QTKPTVGGTGSTGS
+588 QTKPTVGGTDNTGS
-602 TYNDAYGGLV
+602 TYNEAYGGLV
-612 ERVGTLTAQA
+612 ERVGTLTAQV
-622 RASADA
+622 RASSEA
-628 SQTVLKQAQDSR
+628 SATVLKQAQDSR

-659 QYYSASAQVIQV
+659 QYYGASA
-671 ARSLFDTLIGA
+671 R
-682 FR
+682 

>member
-12 LGTSQTWLTVTG
+12 LGTSQTWLTITG

-36 RQDAIQQTR
+36 RQDAIQQTQV
-45 IPQFSGAGYMGS
+45 PQFSGAGYMGS
-57 GSQIVDVRRLVSDFL
+57 GSQIVDVRRLASDFL

-80 SQNSELNAFLGQIDQ
+80 SQNSELSAFRSQIEQ
-95 LNSLLA
+95 LDGLLS
-101 DNTTGVSPAMQR
+101 NTTTGVSPAMQR
-113 FFSALQTA
+113 FFAALQA
-121 AQNPSSTEAREAVLA
+121 AANNPSSTEAREAVLA
-136 QAQGLSKTFNT
+136 QAEGLGKTFNT

-161 QLGALTSQVN
+161 QLGALASQVN
-171 NLSQSVAEYNDAI
+171 HLSQSVASYNDAI

-196 LLDARDEAV
+196 LMDARDEAV
-205 RKLSEMVGVTA
+205 RKLSEMIGVTA

-252 TRYQVQLTLGDSTQ
+252 TRYQVQLSNGNSIQ
-266 NVTRLVSGGQMG
+266 NVTGLVSGGEMG
-278 GLLAYRDTVLDSSY
+278 GLLAYRNSALDSSY
-292 NKLGQLALTF
+292 NKLGQLAITL
-302 ADTVNKQLGQ
+302 ADTINKQLGQ

-372 NFTARRL
+372 SFTARRL

-409 SVTLDQLPAAGDRFT
+409 NLTLDQLPAAGDRFT
-424 LQPTRRGAS
+424 LQPTRRGAA

-447 AGSARAEATTNNRG
+447 AGTARTESTTENRG
-461 SGAIGQPNLVGGPS
+461 TGKIGAPTLTSGPS
-475 PIDPAVLQNAF
+475 PVDPAVLQGAF
-486 GANGLPLSATVSA
+486 GPNGISLGATLSA

-505 MTSPLP
+505 LSSPLP
-511 AGWSYVDKDGNALPG
+511 AGWSYVDKDGNALTG
-526 SPTLNSGTSNSVRMA
+526 SPTLTSGNTNTVRMA
-541 YTDPGSGQTYTY
+541 FTDPSGQKYSY
-553 EFNLSNVPQTGDS
+553 EFELSGVPQNSDS
-566 FTLSFNKDGISDN
+566 FKLGFNDKGISDN
-579 RNALNLNAL
+579 RNALNLLAL
-588 QTKPTVGGTGSTGS
+588 QTKPTVGGTDNTGS
-602 TYNDAYGGLV
+602 TYNEAYGGLV
-612 ERVGTLTAQA
+612 ERVGTLTAQV
-622 RASADA
+622 RASSEA
-628 SQTVLKQAQDSR
+628 SATVLKQAQDSR

-659 QYYSASAQVIQV
+659 QYYGASAQVIQV
-671 ARSLFDTLIGA
+671 ARTLFDTLIGA

>member
-12 LGTSQTWLTVTG
+12 LGTSQTWLTITG

-36 RQDAIQQTR
+36 RQDAIQQTQV
-45 IPQFSGAGYMGS
+45 PQFSGAGYMGS
-57 GSQIVDVRRLVSDFL
+57 GSQIVDVRRLASDFL

-80 SQNSELNAFLGQIDQ
+80 SQNSELSAFRSQIEQ
-95 LNSLLA
+95 LDGLLS
-101 DNTTGVSPAMQR
+101 NTTTGVSPAMQR
-113 FFSALQTA
+113 FFAALQA
-121 AQNPSSTEAREAVLA
+121 AANNPSSTEAREAVLA
-136 QAQGLSKTFNT
+136 QAEGLGKTFNT

-161 QLGALTSQVN
+161 QLGALASQVN
-171 NLSQSVAEYNDAI
+171 HLSQSVASYNDAI

-196 LLDARDEAV
+196 LMDARDEAV
-205 RKLSEMVGVTA
+205 RKLSEMIGVTA

-252 TRYQVQLTLGDSTQ
+252 TRYQVQLSNGNSIQ
-266 NVTRLVSGGQMG
+266 NVTGLVSGGEMG
-278 GLLAYRDTVLDSSY
+278 GLLAYRNSALDSSY
-292 NKLGQLALTF
+292 NKLGQLAITL
-302 ADTVNKQLGQ
+302 ADTINKQLGQ

-409 SVTLDQLPAAGDRFT
+409 NLTLDQLPAAGDRFT
-424 LQPTRRGAS
+424 LQPTRRGAA
-433 DIETTLKNASQLAF
+433 DIEAPLKNASQLAF
-447 AGSARAEATTNNRG
+447 AGTARTESTTENRG
-461 SGAIGQPNLVGGPS
+461 TGKIGAPTLTSGPS
-475 PIDPAVLQNAF
+475 PVDPAVLQGAF
-486 GANGLPLSATVSA
+486 GPNGISLGATLSA

-505 MTSPLP
+505 LSSPLP
-511 AGWSYVDKDGNALPG
+511 AGWSYVDKDGNALTG
-526 SPTLNSGTSNSVRMA
+526 SPTLTSGNTNTVRMA
-541 YTDPGSGQTYTY
+541 FTDPSGQKYSY
-553 EFNLSNVPQTGDS
+553 EFELSGVPQNSDS
-566 FTLSFNKDGISDN
+566 FKLGFNDKGISDN
-579 RNALNLNAL
+579 RNALNLLAL
-588 QTKPTVGGTGSTGS
+588 QTKPTVGGTDNTGS
-602 TYNDAYGGLV
+602 TYNEAYGGLV
-612 ERVGTLTAQA
+612 ERVGTLTAQV
-622 RASADA
+622 RASSEA
-628 SQTVLKQAQDSR
+628 SATVLKQAQDSR

-659 QYYSASAQVIQV
+659 QYYGASAQVIQV
-671 ARSLFDTLIGA
+671 ARTLFDTLIGA

>member
-12 LGTSQTWLTVTG
+12 LGTSQTWLTITG

-36 RQDAIQQTR
+36 RQDAIQQTQV
-45 IPQFSGAGYMGS
+45 PQFSGAGYMGS
-57 GSQIVDVRRLVSDFL
+57 GSQIVDVRRLASDFL

-80 SQNSELNAFLGQIDQ
+80 SQNSELSAFRSQIEQ
-95 LNSLLA
+95 LDGLLS
-101 DNTTGVSPAMQR
+101 NTTTGVSPAMQR
-113 FFSALQTA
+113 FFAALQA
-121 AQNPSSTEAREAVLA
+121 AANNPSSTEAREAVLA
-136 QAQGLSKTFNT
+136 QAEGLGKTFNT

-161 QLGALTSQVN
+161 QLGALASQVN
-171 NLSQSVAEYNDAI
+171 HLSQSVASYNDAI

-196 LLDARDEAV
+196 LMDARDEAV
-205 RKLSEMVGVTA
+205 RKLSEMIGVTA

-252 TRYQVQLTLGDSTQ
+252 TRYQVQLSNGNSIQ
-266 NVTRLVSGGQMG
+266 NVTGLVSGGEMG
-278 GLLAYRDTVLDSSY
+278 GLLAYRNSALDSSY
-292 NKLGQLALTF
+292 NKLGQLAITL
-302 ADTVNKQLGQ
+302 ADTINKQLGQ

-372 NFTARRL
+372 SFTARRL

-409 SVTLDQLPAAGDRFT
+409 NLTLDQLPAAGDRFT
-424 LQPTRRGAS
+424 LQPTRRGAAG
-433 DIETTLKNASQLAF
+433 IEATLKNASQLAF
-447 AGSARAEATTNNRG
+447 AGTARTESTTENRG
-461 SGAIGQPNLVGGPS
+461 TGKIGAPTLTSGPS
-475 PIDPAVLQNAF
+475 PVDPTVLQGAF
-486 GANGLPLSATVSA
+486 GPNGISLGATLSA

-505 MTSPLP
+505 LSSPLP
-511 AGWSYVDKDGNALPG
+511 AGWSYVDKDGNALTG
-526 SPTLNSGTSNSVRMA
+526 SPTLTSGNTNTVRMA
-541 YTDPGSGQTYTY
+541 FTDPSGQKYSY
-553 EFNLSNVPQTGDS
+553 EFELSGVPQNSDS
-566 FTLSFNKDGISDN
+566 FKLGFNDKGISDN
-579 RNALNLNAL
+579 RNALNLLAL
-588 QTKPTVGGTGSTGS
+588 QTKPTVGGTDNTGS
-602 TYNDAYGGLV
+602 TYNEAYGGLV
-612 ERVGTLTAQA
+612 ERVGTLTAQV
-622 RASADA
+622 RASSEA
-628 SQTVLKQAQDSR
+628 SATVLKQAQDSR

-659 QYYSASAQVIQV
+659 QYYGASAQVIQV
-671 ARSLFDTLIGA
+671 ARTLFDTLIGA

>member
-12 LGTSQTWLTVTG
+12 LGTSQTWLTITG

-36 RQDAIQQTR
+36 RQDAIQQTQV
-45 IPQFSGAGYMGS
+45 PQFSGAGYMGS
-57 GSQIVDVRRLVSDFL
+57 GSQIVDVRRLASDFL

-80 SQNSELNAFLGQIDQ
+80 SQNSELSAFLGQIDQ

-243 SVVPGLDDP
+243 SVVPGWT
-252 TRYQVQLTLGDSTQ
+252 TRPA
-266 NVTRLVSGGQMG
+266 TRCSSR
-278 GLLAYRDTVLDSSY
+278 LATPR
-292 NKLGQLALTF
+292 
-302 ADTVNKQLGQ
+302 
-312 GLDLAGKAGANLFGD
+312 
-327 INDPDITAL
+327 
-336 RVLAKNGNTGNVHA
+336 
-350 NLNITDTSKLNSS
+350 
-363 DFRLDFDGT
+363 
-372 NFTARRL
+372 
-379 GDDASMQVTVSGTGP
+379 
-394 YTLSFKDANGVDQGF
+394 
-409 SVTLDQLPAAGDRFT
+409 
-424 LQPTRRGAS
+424 
-433 DIETTLKNASQLAF
+433 
-447 AGSARAEATTNNRG
+447 
-461 SGAIGQPNLVGGPS
+461 
-475 PIDPAVLQNAF
+475 
-486 GANGLPLSATVSA
+486 
-499 DGKTYT
+499 KT
-505 MTSPLP
+505 
-511 AGWSYVDKDGNALPG
+511 
-526 SPTLNSGTSNSVRMA
+526 
-541 YTDPGSGQTYTY
+541 
-553 EFNLSNVPQTGDS
+553 
-566 FTLSFNKDGISDN
+566 
-579 RNALNLNAL
+579 
-588 QTKPTVGGTGSTGS
+588 
-602 TYNDAYGGLV
+602 
-612 ERVGTLTAQA
+612 
-622 RASADA
+622 
-628 SQTVLKQAQDSR
+628 
-640 DSLSGVSLDEEA
+640 
-652 ANLIQFQ
+652 
-659 QYYSASAQVIQV
+659 
-671 ARSLFDTLIGA
+671 
-682 FR
+682 